1 ATAGELVMSSV
12 GADNKKGASP
22 CRRAPFISSK
32 QLTSISSCRTVRLAV
47 FMLWSGFCI
56 LFKINWLC
64 EIVTVYCS
72 SAFCC
77 LCYYASNS
85 V

>member
-1 ATAGELVMSSV
+1 MSSV

-72 SAFCC
+72 SAF
-77 LCYYASNS
+77 
-85 V
+85 